1 MRQVM
6 IHQYSKKSKSDEVTS
21 TPQQPKFTYIG
32 VDLSKT
38 KLDVSMPDKKGKYVY
53 RIYTNDEQG
62 FAKFIKAIRSIE
74 TQLPPLVAFES
85 TGSISLYFA
94 GQLDR
99 EQIARSCLNPAWVR
113 NYAKSKGQVAKTDK
127 IDSLIIA
134 GYAMQYNVGAD
145 VPMRES
151 MLRLLQLQRL
161 RSMLSKHRAQ
171 KKTALKT
178 YQDEKCREIL
188 EKEIEQHD
196 ADIKNVQRKMEEL
209 ISSDEELRKRY
220 ALYLRMEGIGE
231 GSAKLLLCGLPELG
245 YLNRRQIAALV
256 GVAPFNWDSGRHVGR
271 RIAGFGRRDIRTQL
285 YMGMIGALR
294 ASDSATLKRYQ
305 RLRDKGKTH
314 KVAIIACIR
323 YMLTVL
329 NAKVR
334 DWIAEGM
341 SDIEPMPK
349 IR

>member
-1 MRQVM
+1 M

-53 RIYTNDEQG
+53 RSYTNDEQG

-74 TQLPPLVAFES
+74 TQLPLLVDFES

-94 GQLDR
+94 EQLDR
-99 EQIARSCLNPAWVR
+99 EQIARACLNPSRVR
-113 NYAKSKGQVAKTDK
+113 SYARSIGQVAKTDR
-127 IDSLIIA
+127 IDSLMIA
-134 GYAMQYNVGAD
+134 GYAISNNVKAD
-145 VPMRES
+145 APMSEA
-151 MLRLLQLQRL
+151 MLRLRQLQRL

-171 KKTALKT
+171 KKAALYT
-178 YQDEKCREIL
+178 YQDDQCREML
-188 EKEIEQHD
+188 EKEIEQLS
-196 ADIKNVQRKMEEL
+196 ADIKALQLEMEKI
-209 ISSDEELRKRY
+209 ISSDAEMKKRY

-245 YLNRRQIAALV
+245 YLNRQQIAALV
-256 GVAPFNWDSGRHVGR
+256 GVAPFNWDSGGHIGR
-271 RIAGFGRRDIRTQL
+271 RIARFGRRDIRTQL
-285 YMGMIGALR
+285 YMGIIGAMR

-305 RLRDKGKTH
+305 RLREKGKSH
-314 KVAIIACIR
+314 KVAAIACIR
-323 YMLTVL
+323 HMLTVL

-341 SDIEPMPK
+341 PDIEPTHK
-349 IR
+349 LQKAI

>member
-1 MRQVM
+1 M

-53 RIYTNDEQG
+53 RSYTNDEQG
-62 FAKFIKAIRSIE
+62 FGKFIKAIRSIE
-74 TQLPPLVAFES
+74 TQLPLLVAFES

-113 NYAKSKGQVAKTDK
+113 SYAKSKGQVAKTDK

-145 VPMRES
+145 VPMSEP

-178 YQDEKCREIL
+178 YQDEECREIL
-188 EKEIEQHD
+188 EKEIEQLS
-196 ADIKNVQRKMEEL
+196 ADIKALQLEMEKL
-209 ISSDEELRKRY
+209 ISSDAEMKKRY

-256 GVAPFNWDSGRHVGR
+256 GVAPFNWDSGRHIGR
-271 RIAGFGRRDIRTQL
+271 RIARFGRRDIRTQL
-285 YMGMIGALR
+285 YMGMIGAMR

-305 RLRDKGKTH
+305 CLRDKGKTH

-323 YMLTVL
+323 HMLTVL

-334 DWIAEGM
+334 DWIDAGM
-341 SDIEPMPK
+341 PDIEPTLK
-349 IR
+349 LQKAI

>member
-1 MRQVM
+1 M

-53 RIYTNDEQG
+53 RSYTNDEQG

-74 TQLPPLVAFES
+74 TQLPLLVAFES

-94 GQLDR
+94 GQLDS
-99 EQIARSCLNPAWVR
+99 EQIARACLNPARVR
-113 NYAKSKGQVAKTDK
+113 SYAKSKGQEAKTDK
-127 IDSLIIA
+127 IDSLMIA

-145 VPMRES
+145 VLMSES

-178 YQDEKCREIL
+178 YQDEECRKIL
-188 EKEIEQHD
+188 EKEIEQLD
-196 ADIKNVQRKMEEL
+196 ADIKNVQREMEEL

-220 ALYLRMEGIGE
+220 ALYLHMEGIGE

-271 RIAGFGRRDIRTQL
+271 RIARYGRRDIRTQL
-285 YMGMIGALR
+285 YMGMIGAMR

-323 YMLTVL
+323 HMLTVL

-341 SDIEPMPK
+341 PDIEPMPK